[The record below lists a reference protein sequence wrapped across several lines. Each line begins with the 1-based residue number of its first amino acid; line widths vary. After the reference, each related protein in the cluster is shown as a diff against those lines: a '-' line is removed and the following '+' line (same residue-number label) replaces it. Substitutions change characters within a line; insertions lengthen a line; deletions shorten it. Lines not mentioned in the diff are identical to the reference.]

1 MGGEFCMTIIEKDK
15 YTEAVAD
22 EGKKIEY
29 DGILCS
35 RIAVPHNFD
44 FSLLKEVDY
53 DETDVEDVS

>member
-1 MGGEFCMTIIEKDK
+1 MTIIEKDK

>member
-1 MGGEFCMTIIEKDK
+1 MIIVEKDK

-35 RIAVPHNFD
+35 KIAVPHTFD
-44 FSLLKEVDY
+44 FSLLTEVDY
-53 DETDVEDVS
+53 YEEDVEDV